1 MYKIQVK
8 NYKITW
14 IKFKKNVLF
23 ICQQHEFLYS
33 WEWYLSRKVC
43 VDKIVGW
50 IFPFLYQI
58 SGFLKERI
66 VSEKFHESSSINL
79 RK

>member
-1 MYKIQVK
+1 MNKFQVK

-14 IKFKKNVLF
+14 IKFKKNILF
-23 ICQQHEFLYS
+23 IFQQHEFLYS

-43 VDKIVGW
+43 VDEIVGW

-58 SGFLKERI
+58 SGFLKKE
-66 VSEKFHESSSINL
+66 L
-79 RK
+79 